1 MWRKA
6 FSISHDTI
14 LQFYAAMDT
23 TGSTRMLW
31 ELRLVCFDCCMFR
44 PLSSTLRLIHFVS
57 ARFHIFIPPTN
68 TMAYYSDDYD
78 SDDEQPLS
86 DDVLGEAGLLV
97 KKGQATERM
106 DRSIRKLAEMLV
118 CPLCNKVCFGGVT

>member
-1 MWRKA
+1 MFQPDSI
-6 FSISHDTI
+6 FS
-14 LQFYAAMDT
+14 
-23 TGSTRMLW
+23 
-31 ELRLVCFDCCMFR
+31 
-44 PLSSTLRLIHFVS
+44 S
-57 ARFHIFIPPTN
+57 APTN